1 MLDITSVFKGEFL
14 AGNFVHDAFAIV
26 VPQTPA
32 QLVVVH
38 LRFVLSRSPKLGNL
52 FRLQDSK
59 LVAVA
64 CPHDHVSLVWREE
77 KVQ

>member
-1 MLDITSVFKGEFL
+1 MLNITRILKGEFL
-14 AGNFVHDAFAIV
+14 SRNFVHDALAIV

-38 LRFVLSRSPKLGNL
+38 LRFVLSRSPELGNL
-52 FRLQDSK
+52 FWLQNSK